1 MDHLCMQFFPRL
13 VEKKL
18 PYPKKC
24 FSKQIVRLI
33 VLMYT
38 CRVKQAVR
46 CKLFVAINFPI
57 IKGNVFFGKE
67 TPEELE
73 LKVQ

>member
-1 MDHLCMQFFPRL
+1 
-13 VEKKL
+13 
-18 PYPKKC
+18 
-24 FSKQIVRLI
+24 
-33 VLMYT
+33 MYT
-38 CRVKQAVR
+38 CRVKQAVS